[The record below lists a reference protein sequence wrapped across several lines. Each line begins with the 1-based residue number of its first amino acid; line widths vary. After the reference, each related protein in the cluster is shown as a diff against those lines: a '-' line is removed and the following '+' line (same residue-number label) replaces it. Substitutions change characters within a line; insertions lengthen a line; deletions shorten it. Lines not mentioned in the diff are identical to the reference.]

1 VIFVPEWPKGEFVS
15 IFASFC
21 VWTKSLVC
29 NDAPQGFYYSEML
42 QSQKIFSSLSADRTI
57 KPSRPNDHLSLFHT
71 SERRAIPS
79 GLQTDQASS
88 VRMTCLSVR
97 TLHCVEKVLSS
108 LHPSGRFSSTSRR
121 LSVLDQFQISFQVPR
136 KGRSINRP
144 NDVVSCP
151 DARLLKAR
159 IANSNITVWTSD
171 SYGPDARSSK
181 KEIADLTSTVWTTAY
196 HGPDAR
202 IVDMEIAC

>member
-1 VIFVPEWPKGEFVS
+1 
-15 IFASFC
+15 
-21 VWTKSLVC
+21 
-29 NDAPQGFYYSEML
+29 ML
-42 QSQKIFSSLSADRTI
+42 HSQKISSSLSAIRTI
-57 KPSRPNDHLSLFHT
+57 KPSHPDDHLSLFHT

-88 VRMTCLSVR
+88 VRTTCLSVQ

-108 LHPSGRFSSTSRR
+108 LHPSRRFSSTSRR

-136 KGRSINRP
+136 KGRLINRP
-144 NDVVSCP
+144 DDVVSRL

-171 SYGPDARSSK
+171 SCGRDARSSK
-181 KEIADLTSTVWTTAY
+181 KEIADSTSTVRTTAY

-202 IVDMEIAC
+202 IADMEIVC